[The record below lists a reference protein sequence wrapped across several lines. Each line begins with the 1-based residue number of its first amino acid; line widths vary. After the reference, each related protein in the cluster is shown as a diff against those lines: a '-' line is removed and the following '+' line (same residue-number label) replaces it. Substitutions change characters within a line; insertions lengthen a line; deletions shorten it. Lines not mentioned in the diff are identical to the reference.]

1 MTRDGGRQAPARGA
15 LDRWRLATAGT
26 ATVCPAATRGKAG
39 AVQRAAGP
47 AAHSSAAA
55 TPADAANASA
65 AGSRA
70 SGGAT
75 ISGRGSGPRGGG
87 RAAARGHRPTL
98 QELVSHTGD
107 TEPDKSQYW
116 LQANKLPGG
125 DNTTPMLQHS
135 QIILSISY
143 GNQSRNTHRS
153 SHHCLFIFG
162 FQ

>member
-1 MTRDGGRQAPARGA
+1 MMEGDKHQPEVPWTDGGWRPPAPPRCAQRRRGAKPVRSRGQPAPRPTAVRRPRRQTQPTPAR
-15 LDRWRLATAGT
+15 
-26 ATVCPAATRGKAG
+26 
-39 AVQRAAGP
+39 RAAGRRGVP
-47 AAHSSAAA
+47 PSQ
-55 TPADAANASA
+55 
-65 AGSRA
+65 AGA
-70 SGGAT
+70 L
-75 ISGRGSGPRGGG
+75 GRGGGG

-153 SHHCLFIFG
+153 SPHCLFIFG